1 MADFNWINAVPVRD
15 WSVPDRGWSVLT
27 LSQRDF
33 ARKSNLQRGDDA
45 AVLFAAWAMQQVHR
59 NYTLLLDEL
68 DNGAGNVVIAM
79 RSNPAVR
86 DLRLRPARYRKR
98 T

>member
-1 MADFNWINAVPVRD
+1 MYKR
-15 WSVPDRGWSVLT
+15 
-27 LSQRDF
+27 
-33 ARKSNLQRGDDA
+33 
-45 AVLFAAWAMQQVHR
+45 QQVHR

-86 DLRLRPARYRKR
+86 DLRQRPARYRKR